1 MQQNINKV
9 INLFQS
15 DLFFRKYVKSQ
26 NLPLLS
32 SAKRKG
38 SQLQKKLCFH
48 IGQLAKTGM
57 TWYFNAQKVQKTKHA
72 KKVEE
77 MKNCMEVE
85 I

>member
-1 MQQNINKV
+1 MNVYKPFLIRILAV
-9 INLFQS
+9 NLQEIDEITKPATAFVYSRQ
-15 DLFFRKYVKSQ
+15 RIAV
-26 NLPLLS
+26 
-32 SAKRKG
+32 AKN
-38 SQLQKKLCFH
+38 LCFH

-57 TWYFNAQKVQKTKHA
+57 TWYLNAQRMQKTKHA